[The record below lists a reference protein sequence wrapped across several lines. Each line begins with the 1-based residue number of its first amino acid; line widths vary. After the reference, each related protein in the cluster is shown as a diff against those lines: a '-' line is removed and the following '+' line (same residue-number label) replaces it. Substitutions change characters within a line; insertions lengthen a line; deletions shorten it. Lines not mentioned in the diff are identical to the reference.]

1 MFNKKEITELQAQV
15 KVLQEQ
21 KTETDAITELST
33 RVNRVIGSQEI
44 NLINLI
50 YQDERITAQEEKL
63 SKLEKLVARIIDYN
77 GMTEGHLR

>member
-1 MFNKKEITELQAQV
+1 MFNKKEIAELQAQV

-21 KTETDAITELST
+21 KPETDAVTELST
-33 RVNRVIGSQEI
+33 RVNRIIGSQE
-44 NLINLI
+44 INLI
-50 YQDERITAQEEKL
+50 YQDERITAQEDRL

>member
-1 MFNKKEITELQAQV
+1 MFNKKEIAELQAQV

-33 RVNRVIGSQEI
+33 RINRVIGSQEI
-44 NLINLI
+44 NLI
-50 YQDERITAQEEKL
+50 YQDERITSQEDRL

>member
-1 MFNKKEITELQAQV
+1 MFNKKEIAELQAQV

-33 RVNRVIGSQEI
+33 RVNRIIGSQE
-44 NLINLI
+44 INLI
-50 YQDERITAQEEKL
+50 YQDERITAQEDRL